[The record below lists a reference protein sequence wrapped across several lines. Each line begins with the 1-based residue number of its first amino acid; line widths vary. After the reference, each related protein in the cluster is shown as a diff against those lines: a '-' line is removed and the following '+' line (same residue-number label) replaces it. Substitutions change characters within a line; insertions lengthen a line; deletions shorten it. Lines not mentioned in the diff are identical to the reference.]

1 VSGVLARLRANEPV
15 RVILYPALVVVAG
28 AVAVDASVSPAV
40 NAVVQLAVA
49 GVALLLGIPAIE
61 AARARV
67 TPAGRVAE
75 QAVDVARTVQQK
87 AEGGVTAEEAVD
99 IAADV
104 VEAANKVTPLGPL
117 NPVVQEVLRRAREQA
132 RYFDRGE
139 HRAP

>member
-1 VSGVLARLRANEPV
+1 VSGALARLRANEPV
-15 RVILYPALVVVAG
+15 RVILYPALVGVAA

-61 AARARV
+61 MARARV
-67 TPAGRVAE
+67 TPAARVAE
-75 QAVDVARTVQQK
+75 QAVDVARTVQKK

-104 VEAANKVTPLGPL
+104 VEAANRVTPLGPL
-117 NPVVQEVLRRAREQA
+117 NPVVQEVLTRARESA

-139 HRAP
+139 HRAA